1 MRNDIKQSSEGYFAL
16 LQKNRNFRIF
26 WLSRIFYLIGN
37 FFRSIAVSTMLYQLT
52 GSGLALGASFGL
64 NTLPLIIAS
73 PYAGVVADRHD
84 RRRIMI
90 VAALSTASIVLGFL
104 LINSVELV
112 SLIYLIIVLLTI
124 IGAFSAAAHDAW
136 MPDLV
141 TKKQY
146 PLANALDTSI
156 FFILMASGSL
166 FGGLIIENYGWGSAF
181 IFNSFSSVLSA
192 LCLFLIQ
199 PPTQTLGCKQQTH
212 SIWHDL
218 VEGGRLVWRRQ
229 LLRGIILLDVMY
241 CFGAG
246 GTGLAITF
254 FALDVYG
261 LGSSGLGVFY
271 FLYGIGAAIGVLAL
285 SRWLLR
291 RLDFHRQCLLL
302 GIICLSE
309 GVFFA
314 LFAVGPSAIH
324 SAIALTLRAM
334 IMGVFPPAVY
344 TVMMQL
350 IPSEFR
356 GRVFSYR
363 MGITDLIVG
372 VMPFIYGTF
381 IGIAP
386 METGLVMAFLMGMPG
401 AVWIA
406 IITTERLKAD
416 KVRACR

>member
-1 MRNDIKQSSEGYFAL
+1 MKNSITPSSEGYFAL
-16 LQKNRNFRIF
+16 LQRNRNFRIF
-26 WLSRIFYLIGN
+26 WLSRIVYLTGN
-37 FFRSIAVSTMLYQLT
+37 FFRSIAISVMLYQLT

-64 NTLPLIIAS
+64 STLPLVIAS
-73 PYAGVVADRHD
+73 PYAGVIADRHD

-104 LINSVELV
+104 LITSVELV
-112 SLIYLIIVLLTI
+112 WLAYPIIALLTI
-124 IGAFSAAAHDAW
+124 VGAFSVAAHDAW

-146 PLANALDTSI
+146 PLANALDISI
-156 FFILMASGSL
+156 FFILMAFGNL
-166 FGGLIIENYGWGSAF
+166 FGGLIIENYGWEPAF
-181 IFNSFSSVLSA
+181 VFNSFSSVLSA
-192 LCLFLIQ
+192 LGFFLIQ
-199 PPTQTLGCKQQTH
+199 TPSQTLDRKPQTH
-212 SIWHDL
+212 SVWRDL
-218 VEGGRLVWRRQ
+218 IEGGKLVWRKQ
-229 LLRGIILLDVMY
+229 LLRGVFLLDVMY

-261 LGSSGLGVFY
+261 LGSSGLGILY
-271 FLYGIGAAIGVLAL
+271 FLYGIGAAIGALVL

-302 GIICLSE
+302 GMICLGE

-324 SAIALTLRAM
+324 SAIALTLRAT
-334 IMGVFPPAVY
+334 IMGIFPPAVY
-344 TVMMQL
+344 TVMVQL
-350 IPSEFR
+350 IPPEFR

-363 MGITDLIVG
+363 MGITNLIVG

-386 METGLVMAFLMGMPG
+386 VETGLVIAFLMGIPG
-401 AVWIA
+401 AVWTA
-406 IITTERLKAD
+406 IIATERLKANTSTHL
-416 KVRACR
+416 

>member
-1 MRNDIKQSSEGYFAL
+1 MRNNIKPSSEGYFAL

-26 WLSRIFYLIGN
+26 LLGRIVYLTGN

-64 NTLPLIIAS
+64 NTLPLVIAS
-73 PYAGVVADRHD
+73 PYSGVIADRHD
-84 RRRIMI
+84 RRKIMI
-90 VAALSTASIVLGFL
+90 AATLSTASIVLGFL
-104 LINSVELV
+104 LITSVELV
-112 SLIYLIIVLLTI
+112 WLTYPIIILLTI
-124 IGAFSAAAHDAW
+124 GGAFSAAAHDAW

-156 FFILMASGSL
+156 FFILMAFGSL
-166 FGGLIIENYGWGSAF
+166 FGGLVIENYGLGPTF
-181 IFNSFSSVLSA
+181 VFNSFSSVLSA
-192 LCLFLIQ
+192 LCFFLIQ
-199 PPTQTLGCKQQTH
+199 TATQTLDCKPQTH
-212 SIWHDL
+212 SVWRDL
-218 VEGGRLVWRRQ
+218 VEGGRLVWRGQ
-229 LLRGIILLDVMY
+229 LLLGVILLDVMY

-271 FLYGIGAAIGVLAL
+271 FLYGIGASIGALVL

-291 RLDFHRQCLLL
+291 RLDFNRQCLLL
-302 GIICLSE
+302 GIICLGE

-324 SAIALTLRAM
+324 SAIALALRAM
-334 IMGVFPPAVY
+334 IMGIFPPTVY
-344 TVMMQL
+344 TVMVQL
-350 IPSEFR
+350 IPPEFR

-363 MGITDLIVG
+363 MGITSLIVG
-372 VMPFIYGTF
+372 VMGFVYGAF

-386 METGLVMAFLMGMPG
+386 VETGLVIAFLMGMSG
-401 AVWIA
+401 AVWTA
-406 IITTERLKAD
+406 IIATKRLKAD
-416 KVRACR
+416 TSTHL